1 MVGAGQPGS
10 GRSRGRGVAVLAGRR
25 SVWLLLLTA
34 AAGVVVVAA
43 GFWLLQQ
50 RGVLR
55 WGALAIGV
63 AAPVVV
69 FAILITAGLLWVDV
83 VAVVMLGASVFAA
96 RTALRPERSAWVLP
110 VVGMPA
116 AETEAS

>member
-1 MVGAGQPGS
+1 M
-10 GRSRGRGVAVLAGRR
+10 
-25 SVWLLLLTA
+25 TA
-34 AAGVVVVAA
+34 AAGVVV
-43 GFWLLQQ
+43 
-50 RGVLR
+50 
-55 WGALAIGV
+55 V

-69 FAILITAGLLWVDV
+69 FAILITAGLLWVDM

-96 RTALRPERSAWVLP
+96 RTALRPERSARVLP